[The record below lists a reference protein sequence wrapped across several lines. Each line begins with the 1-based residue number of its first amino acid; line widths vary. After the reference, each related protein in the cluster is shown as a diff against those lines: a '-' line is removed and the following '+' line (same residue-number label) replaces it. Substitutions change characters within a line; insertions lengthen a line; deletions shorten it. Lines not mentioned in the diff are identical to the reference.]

1 MASESSTQKDR
12 RTAIRYRVPAR
23 AQLFWSD
30 ARAANVSVADISA
43 SGCSVMGEHVPHVG
57 ARVFLSLD
65 VSGLPNVRLPA
76 TTVRSVR
83 RGLMGHAAIRFDVPK
98 ATAHGLDRLL
108 RDRSEDAGAPGL
120 VLVVDSE
127 PASRDAVVR
136 AVRASGLRVVAVSS
150 AIDAIYNAQ
159 DSNIDAVLA
168 RSDVHGIAAL
178 AALVQDAPNAMRIAY
193 GRKESV
199 ERALALRYA
208 HAVADDPTSPKCLG
222 RLFGDRKRSIP
233 PPS

>member
-1 MASESSTQKDR
+1 MASESTRDER
-12 RTAIRYRVPAR
+12 RAAIRYRVPAR

-83 RGLMGHAAIRFDVPK
+83 RRLMGHAAIRFDVPK
-98 ATAHGLDRLL
+98 ATAAGLDRLL
-108 RDRSEDAGAPGL
+108 RDRSEDTGLPGL

-150 AIDAIYNAQ
+150 AIDAI
-159 DSNIDAVLA
+159 
-168 RSDVHGIAAL
+168 
-178 AALVQDAPNAMRIAY
+178 
-193 GRKESV
+193 
-199 ERALALRYA
+199 
-208 HAVADDPTSPKCLG
+208 
-222 RLFGDRKRSIP
+222 
-233 PPS
+233 